1 MNQSTNYWSRD
12 TWLLCF
18 PQNCPCQWPQYFC
31 FHSHNQLWRNEGQQT
46 NHRQVISFSWPQ
58 SLPCTEGRV
67 ERRISPGFSSSETFI
82 AWVTLP
88 RLSQGI
94 TCLCWQSPCANV
106 CDDNQCVLV
115 SVCTRMCRH
124 DAGWAEWRQERT
136 KCQWGGRDGFIELK
150 TQPSRWFMRILASL

>member
-1 MNQSTNYWSRD
+1 MNQPISYWSRD

-31 FHSHNQLWRNEGQQT
+31 FHSNNQLWRNEGQQA
-46 NHRQVISFSWPQ
+46 NRGQVTSFSWPQ

-67 ERRISPGFSSSETFI
+67 ERRISPGSSSSETFI

-88 RLSQGI
+88 RLTQGT

-106 CDDNQCVLV
+106 CADNQCVSECVHMYV
-115 SVCTRMCRH
+115 SARSRVGWME
-124 DAGWAEWRQERT
+124 AGEEEMPM
-136 KCQWGGRDGFIELK
+136 GRE
-150 TQPSRWFMRILASL
+150 RWFHWAKNAVV